1 MPVEFDANLDA
12 DVDLGADWAA
22 RWAVYKDVIS
32 FGSLLQSFASMTD
45 VIMLSNWPIF
55 MDAAGDVG
63 NWYVAT
69 VFFYSFKVRSV
80 SDFVA
85 IIYQVSGTRCLQS
98 LYVQTFRDRHV
109 KTVIQNSDRE
119 NRCCR

>member
-80 SDFVA
+80 SGFVA
-85 IIYQVSGTRCLQS
+85 IIYLVPGVCSRS
-98 LYVQTFRDRHV
+98 MYKHSAIDM
-109 KTVIQNSDRE
+109 
-119 NRCCR
+119 